1 MGFGSPLL
9 TIKEKPNPKPPLHPH
24 CRCKIV
30 PMTTIMCGTATMD
43 GIKGAD
49 YILKQYGYLPA
60 NYLTKDEAAAKG
72 WKTWFGNLHS
82 VLPGATIGGDI
93 FDNRKG
99 KLPSAPNRIWY
110 EADINYLGGYRNHD
124 RVLYSNDGLI
134 FATYDHYKTFFE
146 IH

>member
-1 MGFGSPLL
+1 
-9 TIKEKPNPKPPLHPH
+9 
-24 CRCKIV
+24 
-30 PMTTIMCGTATMD
+30 MD

-60 NYLTKDEAAAKG
+60 NYLTKQEARERG
-72 WKTWFGNLHS
+72 WKNRWGNLRQI
-82 VLPGATIGGDI
+82 LPNAAIGGDI
-93 FDNRKG
+93 YENQNG